1 MQHLDLVQELV
12 GAHREWDFST
22 VDNFGAALLEAR
34 RKTFVDGQTNYE
46 CEILLTFGSGVY
58 RAILRKPR
66 KEDRKISPDFHTRSD
81 VRFSHMTNGRFAP
94 EMRLLAD
101 SVPPLEV
108 RFPVIANS
116 PRCDSGY

>member
-46 CEILLTFGSGVY
+46 CEILQRSDRESIEQYFA
-58 RAILRKPR
+58 RPR
-66 KEDRKISPDFHTRSD
+66 KEYRKISPDFHTRSD